1 MAEWPGLA
9 ESTSFLNQP
18 VTKSTLMTAPSSSS
32 SKNLVWFI
40 TGTSQ
45 GFGNELVRAAL
56 RRGDFV
62 VATSRHPEKV
72 AAAFKGESE
81 RLLAIPLDL
90 RSEAAISTGV
100 EGAIKR
106 FGRIDVLVNNAGHGL
121 LGAVEEA
128 NDAEVVGVYETN
140 VFGLLRVTRAV
151 LPYLRKQRSG
161 HIVNLSSIGGLVGL
175 PGWGIYNSTKFAVEG
190 LSEALAA
197 ELAPLGIR
205 VTAVEPGPFRTDFLG
220 GSLATAAQKLADYD
234 QTSGGVR
241 TAATQRNGNQPGDP
255 ALAADAIIKAV
266 TAENPP
272 LHLPLGASAY
282 ERASAKLDE
291 MKKEFA
297 AWRDVAI
304 STDYK
309 N

>member
-1 MAEWPGLA
+1 
-9 ESTSFLNQP
+9 
-18 VTKSTLMTAPSSSS
+18 MTTPS
-32 SKNLVWFI
+32 NTGPLIWFI

-56 RRGDFV
+56 QRGDSV

-72 AAAFKGESE
+72 AAAFKGGSGD
-81 RLLAIPLDL
+81 LLAIPLDL
-90 RSEAAISTGV
+90 RSQDLVSAGVQAAID
-100 EGAIKR
+100 R

-128 NDAEVVGVYETN
+128 SDEEIAAVYEIN

-151 LPYLRKQRSG
+151 LPHLRKQRSG
-161 HIVNLSSIGGLVGL
+161 HIVNLSSVGGLVGL

-190 LSEALAA
+190 LSEALAQ

-205 VTAVEPGPFRTDFLG
+205 VTVVEPGPFRTDFLG
-220 GSLATAAQKLADYD
+220 GSLAMTRQKLPDYEE
-234 QTSGGVR
+234 
-241 TAATQRNGNQPGDP
+241 TAGKTRRYASERDGAQAGDP
-255 ALAADAIIKAV
+255 ALAAEAIIKAV

-272 LHLPLGASAY
+272 LHLPLGQFAY

-297 AWRDVAI
+297 AWREVALA
-304 STDYK
+304 TDYK
-309 N
+309 S